1 MGSLMT
7 GAEMSTSIDEARL
20 LLSLREVLPKID
32 GAKGEVVLDF
42 SSVQR
47 LDSRVL
53 QVLKEYAAVA
63 HEKKKSR
70 SSFAG
75 STPAFTKCL
84 RWVKFTWPF
93 SFVN

>member
-1 MGSLMT
+1 
-7 GAEMSTSIDEARL
+7 MSTSIDEARL
-20 LLSLREVLPKID
+20 LLSLKEALPKID

-63 HEKKKSR
+63 HEKEVKII
-70 SSFAG
+70 
-75 STPAFTKCL
+75 L
-84 RWVKFTWPF
+84 RGVNASVYKVLTLVKLTRPF